1 MDKLLSGQRVL
12 VVEDEMLVLMMIE
25 DMLADLGCK
34 SITSAAT
41 VNKAL
46 VLIAGQDFDAALVDM
61 NLNGNKSHAV
71 AEALVARGVPFIY
84 STGNGGLDMK
94 DDYPDRFV
102 LQKPFKFEDLA
113 KSLSHLLQTT
123 SS

>member
-1 MDKLLSGQRVL
+1 MDRLLSGQRVL

-34 SITSAAT
+34 SITRAAT

-94 DDYPDRFV
+94 DGYPDRFV